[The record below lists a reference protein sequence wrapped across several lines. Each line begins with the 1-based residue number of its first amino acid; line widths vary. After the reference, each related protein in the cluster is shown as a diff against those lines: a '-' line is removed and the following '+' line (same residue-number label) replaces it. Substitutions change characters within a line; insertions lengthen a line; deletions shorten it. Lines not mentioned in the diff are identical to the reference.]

1 MLGFDEVRTLHRRM
15 VMSVMGGW
23 LILWVGSLRADPSA
37 TTGSAPIS
45 DVPAPGERA
54 IEGRLMAPCC
64 WAQTLDVHES
74 EIALDLRHEIRA
86 RLIKGQSA
94 TVIEAD
100 LIDRY
105 GPRMVAAPP
114 GDPLKKIAVAIALI
128 AVIVGLG
135 IWLVLR
141 RWVRRSTAAQPDPS
155 RSRGRDEWDDRLDAE
170 LEGHD

>member
-1 MLGFDEVRTLHRRM
+1 VLGFDALRSLHRRM
-15 VMSVMGGW
+15 VMSVISGW
-23 LILWVGSLRADPSA
+23 LIFLVGSLRADPSA
-37 TTGSAPIS
+37 TAGSAPTS
-45 DVPAPGERA
+45 DAPAPGERA

-74 EIALDLRHEIRA
+74 EIAVDLRHEIRA

-94 TVIEAD
+94 TVIEGD

-114 GDPLKKIAVAIALI
+114 GDPLKKIAVVIALI
-128 AVIVGLG
+128 AAISGLG
-135 IWLVLR
+135 IGLVLK
-141 RWVRRSTAAQPDPS
+141 RWVHRSTIPQPDPS
-155 RSRGRDEWDDRLDAE
+155 RSGGRDEWDDRLDAE